1 MPIVLHRFAHSL
13 NGFMSSSPIILISG
27 STDDQ
32 GSEFGDFSLGLS
44 MAYPRA
50 VKAAGGMP
58 WLLPTISEARWVR
71 EAVSQA
77 EGIVLTGG
85 DDVDPKLYTKS
96 LPDAVGRTVQRAHA
110 ARDSFEILLIF
121 EAIRQHKPL
130 LCICRGH
137 QILNV
142 ALGGTLFA
150 DIPLQIPRAQN
161 HSRTDLKDKVVHEVA
176 CEQGSLLARSAGGG
190 RLGVNSSHHQAV
202 DEVGRGLR
210 VTARSPDG
218 VIEGLEPAPESGGA
232 LPWLLAVQFHPERLF
247 DRHVEHLEIF
257 RALIRA
263 CRHERRRRTT

>member
-1 MPIVLHRFAHSL
+1 MDFQSVRVASR
-13 NGFMSSSPIILISG
+13 FMSSSPIILISG

-32 GSEFGDFSLGLS
+32 GSEFADFSLGLS

-58 WLLPTISEARWVR
+58 WLLPTIAEAQWVR
-71 EAVSQA
+71 EAVRHA
-77 EGIVLTGG
+77 DGMVLTGG

-96 LPDAVGRTVQRAHA
+96 LPNDVSRTVQRAHA
-110 ARDSFEILLIF
+110 ARDSFEMLLIL
-121 EAIRQHKPL
+121 EGIRQRKPM

-137 QILNV
+137 QIVNV

-150 DIPLQIPRAQN
+150 DIPLQIPRALN
-161 HSRTDLKDKVVHEVA
+161 HSRTDLKDQVVHDVECGEGSMLA
-176 CEQGSLLARSAGGG
+176 CIAGGG

-210 VTARSPDG
+210 VTARGPDG
-218 VIEGLEPAPESGGA
+218 VIEGLEPAPESRGA

-263 CRHERRRRTT
+263 CRRERQRRTT

>member
-1 MPIVLHRFAHSL
+1 
-13 NGFMSSSPIILISG
+13 MSSNPVILISG

-50 VKAAGGMP
+50 IKAAGGMP
-58 WLLPTISEARWVR
+58 WLLPTIPEARWVR
-71 EAVSQA
+71 EAVRQA
-77 EGIVLTGG
+77 DGIMLSGG

-96 LPDAVGRTVQRAHA
+96 LPEEVSRTVQRAHA
-110 ARDSFEILLIF
+110 ARDSFEILLIL
-121 EAIRQHKPL
+121 EAIAQRKPL

-150 DIPLQIPRAQN
+150 DIPLQIPRALN
-161 HSRTDLKDKVVHEVA
+161 HSRTDLKDQVVHDAE
-176 CEQGSLLARSAGGG
+176 CELGSMLARIAGGG

-218 VIEGLEPAPESGGA
+218 IIEALEPAPESKDA
-232 LPWLLAVQFHPERLF
+232 FPWLLAVQFHPERLF
-247 DRHVEHLEIF
+247 DRHVEHLEMF
-257 RALIRA
+257 RMLICA
-263 CRHERRRRTT
+263 CRRARQRRTT